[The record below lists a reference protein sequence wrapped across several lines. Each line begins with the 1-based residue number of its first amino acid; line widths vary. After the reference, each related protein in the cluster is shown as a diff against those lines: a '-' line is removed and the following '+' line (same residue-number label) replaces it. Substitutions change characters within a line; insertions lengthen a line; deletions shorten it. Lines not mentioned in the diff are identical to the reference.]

1 LENDALFNLLINNC
15 DNQYALPNKM
25 IKVVV
30 GFNNFTLVFMEFID
44 PTLTIIGMH
53 FLHLSTLHWLR
64 KIIIGYIEEPSYPS
78 HITFFHIHEI
88 VLQGLHQNI
97 RFYKQTFIIIIL
109 RISILYI
116 CLLPRRI
123 WFHSTYLLGFHGFKW
138 ELIIFGDN

>member
-1 LENDALFNLLINNC
+1 MENDALFNLLINNC

-97 RFYKQTFIIIIL
+97 HFYKQTFIIIIL
-109 RISILYI
+109 RISIFGSWKMVAPLSISIYLI
-116 CLLPRRI
+116 
-123 WFHSTYLLGFHGFKW
+123 HSL
-138 ELIIFGDN
+138 EIMIINMHYAIR